1 MGVKV
6 QVKWGK
12 NVYKDIELDINES
25 VAVFKAQLFA
35 LTNVPVDRQKL
46 MAKGVWKGILKDEV
60 DFKTVQDKLKDG
72 IQIML
77 MGSADVVK
85 EPAEKVIFV
94 EDMTQEQMAETGAQM
109 PSGLE
114 NLGNVRTLFIPQS
127 QVH

>member
-1 MGVKV
+1 M
-6 QVKWGK
+6 
-12 NVYKDIELDINES
+12 
-25 VAVFKAQLFA
+25 
-35 LTNVPVDRQKL
+35 
-46 MAKGVWKGILKDEV
+46 